1 MKEKGTHEGCIEQM
15 ERLFAERLYTADGKV
30 PVDEDNL
37 IRVDDWEMDCE
48 VQAEVNRRLAM
59 VTQENIREIGD
70 VDGYLHDFMATNG
83 FDVAG
88 VDYQADVLRMDEI

>member
-1 MKEKGTHEGCIEQM
+1 
-15 ERLFAERLYTADGKV
+15 
-30 PVDEDNL
+30 
-37 IRVDDWEMDCE
+37 MDCE
-48 VQAEVNRRLAM
+48 VQTEVNRRLAM